1 VIASAP
7 RVIITTGARFEAA
20 PILRAS
26 AQECGCKIGGGIT
39 AASSGR
45 RRRFVLMIKFT
56 DDIYRGSRP
65 TRASLLSAEPN
76 PRTLINLE
84 SGWYEWVNRGAIR
97 EDQLAND
104 LGMVELHL
112 PMSPFTPPS
121 LAQVTE
127 AYALMNSLELPRP
140 LLVHC
145 REGVDRTGVVCAYYR
160 VVAEGWSPAAA
171 IEEMLSIGFHR
182 WRYLYWLSPIRRLL
196 ERAQAGVCR

>member
-1 VIASAP
+1 MG
-7 RVIITTGARFEAA
+7 RVEMN
-20 PILRAS
+20 
-26 AQECGCKIGGGIT
+26 
-39 AASSGR
+39 
-45 RRRFVLMIKFT
+45 VLMIRFT

-65 TRASLLSAEPN
+65 TRNSLLSAEPN

-84 SGWYEWVNRGAIR
+84 SGWYEWINRRAIR
-97 EDQLAND
+97 EDQLASD

-112 PMSPFTPPS
+112 PMSPFKPPS

-127 AYALMNSLELPRP
+127 VYELMNSLDLPRP

-171 IEEMLSIGFHR
+171 MEEMLSIGFHR
-182 WRYLYWLSPIRRLL
+182 WRYLYWLPTIRRLL
-196 ERAQAGVCR
+196 EQAQMGVCR